1 MADER
6 STPASESRIG
16 EQERT
21 PPERRWLIILY
32 AIVAF
37 LYLAGLYL
45 YVPTLPTYV
54 RGKAQTLALVGVA
67 LAQYGLWQALVRL
80 PLGIAA
86 DWAGRRKPFILAG
99 LVLVGLGALIMG
111 TSERIGG
118 MIVGRAITGLAAGA
132 WVPLVV
138 SFSSLFPAEETV
150 RATALLTLVSSAGR
164 VAATASTGSLNAW
177 GGYSLP
183 FFLAVGVAALA
194 ALILLFV
201 RERRHPPKRPVL
213 RDVGRLITRRTVL
226 LPAILAAIVQY
237 VVWASTFGFIPILA
251 ENLGATDMTQSALVS
266 LYVGV
271 VALGNLLTSALGG
284 RFRGSRLALFG
295 FLIMAAGLA
304 TVTVTHSLSV
314 LFLAQCCIGIA
325 EGISYPV
332 LMGLSI
338 RYVND
343 AQQTTAMGL
352 HQSVYALGMFGGPWL
367 SGLLA
372 DQIGIQPMFGVTAV
386 VCLTLGVIGTHIL
399 RQEETNA

>member
-1 MADER
+1 MAGER
-6 STPASESRIG
+6 STPSPGSRTG

-37 LYLAGLYL
+37 LYFAGLYL

-54 RGKAQTLALVGVA
+54 RGKAPNLALVGVA

-80 PLGIAA
+80 PLGIVA

-138 SFSSLFPAEETV
+138 SFNSLFPAEKTV
-150 RATALLTLVSSAGR
+150 RATALLTLVSSSGR
-164 VAATASTGSLNAW
+164 IAATASTGSLNAW

-201 RERRHPPKRPVL
+201 QERRHPPKRPAL
-213 RDVGRLITRRTVL
+213 REVGRLITQRNVL
-226 LPAILAAIVQY
+226 LPAILAAVVQY
-237 VVWASTFGFIPILA
+237 AVWASTFGFIPLLA
-251 ENLGATDMTQSALVS
+251 ENLGATGMTQSALVS

-295 FLIMAAGLA
+295 FITMAAGL
-304 TVTVTHSLSV
+304 TMVTVTDSLSL
-314 LFLAQCCIGIA
+314 LFLAQCCIGMA

-372 DQIGIQPMFGVTAV
+372 DQIGIQPMFGVTAF
-386 VCLTLGVIGTHIL
+386 VCLALGVIGSQTL
-399 RQEETNA
+399 KQEETDA